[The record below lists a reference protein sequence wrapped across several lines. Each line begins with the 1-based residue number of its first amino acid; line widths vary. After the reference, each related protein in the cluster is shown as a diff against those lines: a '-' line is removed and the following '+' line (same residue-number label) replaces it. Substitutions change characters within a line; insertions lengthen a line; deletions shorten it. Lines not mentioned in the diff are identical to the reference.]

1 VSGCPALNI
10 AHLIGETKTL
20 AWRFSRKYPRNKGA

>member
-10 AHLIGETKTL
+10 AHLIGETKTCPP
-20 AWRFSRKYPRNKGA
+20 RFACPVHA